1 MSGEEKENFYLIQAG
16 TEYKDYEKYEMGYL
30 DGIIRLENYLYKYI
44 SEDCST
50 SEVIQLLET
59 ADNKAFY
66 WCLRLQQMLIKGNG
80 LAVPNIGSTA
90 VYAENLFLK
99 YRIPYPEN
107 WIEIVTNQFNM
118 QKEVRYDTD
127 KQIEKKH
134 AEFIF
139 LLERNVAQR
148 QIDPS
153 FEGHLKSMAK
163 FLKEYR
169 TNFCRYKN
177 GTYSSS
183 EKTVKI

>member
-1 MSGEEKENFYLIQAG
+1 MSDEEKENLYLIQAS
-16 TEYKDYEKYEMGYL
+16 TEYRDYERYEMGHI
-30 DGIIRLENYLYKYI
+30 DGIVRLENHLYKYI
-44 SEDCST
+44 LEDCDT
-50 SEVIQLLET
+50 SKIIKMLVT
-59 ADNKAFY
+59 ADNGAFE
-66 WCLRLQQMLIKGNG
+66 WCLRMQQMLIKGNG
-80 LAVPNIGSTA
+80 LAVPDIGSTA

-127 KQIEKKH
+127 EQIEKKH
-134 AEFIF
+134 VAFIS

-153 FEGHLKSMAK
+153 FEGHLKSMAN

-177 GTYSSS
+177 GTYGSS
-183 EKTVKI
+183 EKTL